1 MKKFWKNLCVC
12 SMAVVSS
19 LSLWAC
25 GKPAPE
31 VSVDLDGDGVISA
44 WETIF
49 DSANDSVRQIE
60 SSAEVVEISD
70 LAGLKAINDNT
81 QQTKVYKLTKNI
93 NCNGEALSINLA
105 NSVLLGNN
113 KVIKNFKLG
122 DCVYKQ
128 ADDQTDIPANLKGLF
143 YNGVAIYDLRIF
155 VGNQAIDLNNTN
167 TTTIVSPLINVS
179 NIENIEVRGKLK
191 VNRVDTEGLSSN
203 TSVDV
208 SLLNAHINEVGV
220 NIDSTKGLSIRKST
234 IVGQIEYSETQ
245 DTNARIRIGGAI
257 PHNAKN
263 GQVYDVNSNVDIKSN
278 SSGKLY
284 LGGIA
289 GESDDM
295 ISTCSTQG
303 NINFVCTTSTDNR
316 VGGIVGCNNET
327 GEIKNCSTS
336 DTIKFNEEMMRSGS
350 IAMYVGGITGYN
362 YGIMSY
368 VTSDANIS
376 INNVLTCQVGGIA
389 GASEDAIISNV
400 ISRGSINLSNIK
412 TIYVSE
418 MIGVSKGGYYETA
431 VVTTNINIDNS
442 EHNSYVYL
450 GMLTMF
456 EDFGIDA
463 MYNAEKAPNFTG
475 ILLGSKNTIYMRPS
489 SNDNIFNYNLGLR
502 NPFKYVVLDEDGNP
516 KEEIRVD
523 QFGNPVLDEN
533 DNEIVDVVTATRVP
547 DVYSKL
553 FYTTGY
559 SVTKYNVTGDIHA
572 TEPLSFT
579 YAKDSSNASIVS
591 ECSDSRL
598 IVNFFVR
605 NLGFKYGLNH
615 SEIDL
620 SNLALDQLKFTLS
633 KTEHLTKYFEKKSY
647 NGELIYFDRF
657 IENECAYDASDEMFS
672 LINSLIVSDK
682 TNEFMPIKVSSKF
695 AKSIMRSSSSSG
707 DNSDVSDDL
716 PLDGDSSQGSQDS
729 SAPDD
734 NEELT
739 LTLAQNFG
747 ENIKELI
754 FKMLNISPSIVELD
768 SSKMELDL
776 SSDMFTKYIRL
787 SFITADYRYYFT
799 FDVSQMVADENMV
812 EDSYILYLHYQK
824 VSKMMS

>member
-1 MKKFWKNLCVC
+1 
-12 SMAVVSS
+12 MAVVSS

-49 DSANDSVRQIE
+49 DSSNESSRQINA
-60 SSAEVVEISD
+60 SAEVVEISD

-93 NCNGEALSINLA
+93 NCNGEALSIDLA

-128 ADDQTDIPANLKGLF
+128 ADGQTNVAANLKGLF
-143 YNGVAIYDLRIF
+143 YNGVAIYDLRMF

-167 TTTIVSPLINVS
+167 TTTIVSPLINVA
-179 NIENIEVRGKLK
+179 NIENIEVRGKLSVK
-191 VNRVDTEGLSSN
+191 RVDTEGVSAN
-203 TSVDV
+203 TSVDI
-208 SLLNAHINEVGV
+208 SLLNANINEVGV
-220 NIDSTKGLSIRKST
+220 DIDRNKGLSIRKST

-245 DTNARIRIGGAI
+245 ETNARIRIGGAI

-263 GQVYDVNSNVDIKSN
+263 GQLYDINSTVDITSS

-289 GESDDM
+289 GVSEDM
-295 ISTCSTQG
+295 ISTCTTQG
-303 NINFVCTTSTDNR
+303 NINFVCTTNTDNR
-316 VGGIVGCNNET
+316 VGGIVGCNYET
-327 GEIKNCSTS
+327 GEIKNCATS
-336 DTIKFNEEMMRSGS
+336 ASIKFNDDMMRSGS
-350 IAMYVGGITGYN
+350 ISMYVGGITGYN
-362 YGIMSY
+362 YGVMSY
-368 VTSDANIS
+368 ITSDANIS
-376 INNVLTCQVGGIA
+376 INNVLTCEVGGIA
-389 GASEDAIISNV
+389 GGSEDAIISNV

-412 TIYVSE
+412 TIYASE
-418 MIGVSKGGYYETA
+418 MIGRSKGGYYETA

-442 EHNSYVYL
+442 SHNSYVYL

-456 EDFGIDA
+456 ENFGIDA
-463 MYNAEKAPNFTG
+463 MYNAENSPNFTG
-475 ILLGSKNTIYMRPS
+475 ILLGSKNTIYMRPA
-489 SNDNIFNYNLGLR
+489 SNENIFNYNLGLR
-502 NPFKYVVLDEDGNP
+502 NPYKYVVLDEDGNP

-533 DNEIVDVVTATRVP
+533 DNEIVDVVTATKVP

-572 TEPLSFT
+572 TEPLVFT

-620 SNLALDQLKFTLS
+620 SNLAFDKLRFTLS
-633 KTEHLTKYFEKKSY
+633 KSEHLTKYFEKKSY

-682 TNEFMPIKVSSKF
+682 TNEFIPIKVSSKF
-695 AKSIMRSSSSSG
+695 AKSIMRNSASSG
-707 DNSDVSDDL
+707 DNSDEFD
-716 PLDGDSSQGSQDS
+716 
-729 SAPDD
+729 PDD
-734 NEELT
+734 VSTNGTDWDSVAQDDEETEELM

-754 FKMLNISPSIVELD
+754 FKMFNISPSIIELD
-768 SSKMELDL
+768 ASKAEIEPNA
-776 SSDMFTKYIRL
+776 DMLTKYIRL

-799 FDVSQMVADENMV
+799 FDVSQMVADENMI